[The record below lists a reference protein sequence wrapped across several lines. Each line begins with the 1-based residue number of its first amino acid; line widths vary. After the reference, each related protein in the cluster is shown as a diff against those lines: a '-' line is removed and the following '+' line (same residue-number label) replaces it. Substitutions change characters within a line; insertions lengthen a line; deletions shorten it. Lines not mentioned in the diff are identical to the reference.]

1 MGDTNPALSNDRA
14 ALALSPGGLFE
25 AEIVTSAMT
34 EPLNGIVSPCA
45 KPAKSLPSEYMM
57 VLADSAAN
65 YLDSSFRWKT
75 IGMRAGLTAFC
86 RRGFLSRDSLGWPII
101 FCQPL

>member
-1 MGDTNPALSNDRA
+1 MIEQPWHSR
-14 ALALSPGGLFE
+14 PGGLFE

-57 VLADSAAN
+57 VLAGSAAN
-65 YLDSSFRWKT
+65 YLDSSFRWKDYRHE
-75 IGMRAGLTAFC
+75 GGADCL
-86 RRGFLSRDSLGWPII
+86 L
-101 FCQPL
+101 